1 MTLPRRT
8 HLLLGV
14 LCLLPAVGCGPE
26 VPTVTITAIAPL
38 TGEAA
43 VYGQE
48 IANGIQLRHER
59 LLAGDEDPGYNV
71 VIEIVDSEGDPAQS
85 AALLD
90 TAFETSLAAIGG
102 VTSDEALAMIPVV
115 EAADRVLL
123 SPSASSPELSGASE
137 FFYRLNPSAE
147 IEASTMA
154 TFLRDTL
161 QVQRLVLVVQDTAF
175 GTSLADSMEGVWG
188 TQGNQLA
195 GRVVFTASSD
205 QNALV
210 NEALGHEAD
219 AIYVAASGSALAEAM
234 QALRLGGYNGVR
246 DYLAASSSLAIESV
260 LQEAGP
266 AANNSF
272 MTAPPYEPE
281 SPEEPVASFV
291 AAYQQKHDTVPSYYA
306 ALGYDSLWVYIEALS
321 EVDAIAVPSDFLKGM
336 RAVREL
342 QGVTG
347 NIQFR
352 ETGDVQ
358 KFTRIYQ
365 IVDGKAVDFE
375 KYQKARRDELNKQM
389 QEMQERLRSMQQAN
403 PNR

>member
-1 MTLPRRT
+1 MSLRKRTLV
-8 HLLLGV
+8 LLAA

-26 VPTVTITAIAPL
+26 VPTVTITAVAPL

-59 LLAGDEDPGYNV
+59 LMAGEEDVGYNV
-71 VIEIVDSEGDPAQS
+71 VLEIVDSEGDAAQA

-115 EAADRVLL
+115 EEADRVLL
-123 SPSASSPELSGASE
+123 SPSASSPRLSGVSE
-137 FFYRLNPSAE
+137 FFYRLYPSAE

-154 TFLRDTL
+154 TFLRDRL
-161 QVQRLVLVVQDTAF
+161 QVTRLALVVQDTAF
-175 GTSLADSMEGVWG
+175 GTSLADAIEAVWG
-188 TQGNQLA
+188 TQLA
-195 GRVVFTASSD
+195 GRVLFTASSD
-205 QNALV
+205 QNAMV
-210 NEALGHEAD
+210 NEALGYEAD

-234 QALRLGGYNGVR
+234 QALRLGGYNGTH
-246 DYLAASSSLAIESV
+246 DYLATSSSLAIESV
-260 LQEAGP
+260 LQEVGP

-272 MTAPPYEPE
+272 MTAPLYEPE

-291 AAYQQKHDTVPSYYA
+291 AAYQEKHGSLPSYYA
-306 ALGYDSLWVYIEALS
+306 GLGYDALWVYLEALS
-321 EVDAIAVPSDFLKGM
+321 EVEVIAVPSDFLKGM

-375 KYQKARRDELNKQM
+375 KHQKERADEIRRKL
-389 QEMQERLRSMQQAN
+389 QETMREIERAN
-403 PNR
+403 RNN

>member
-1 MTLPRRT
+1 V
-8 HLLLGV
+8 LLGA
-14 LCLLPAVGCGPE
+14 LCLLPAIGCGPE
-26 VPTVTITAIAPL
+26 VPTVTITAVAPL
-38 TGEAA
+38 TGEASI
-43 VYGQE
+43 YGQE

-59 LLAGDEDPGYNV
+59 LMAGEEDVGYNV
-71 VIEIVDSEGDPAQS
+71 VLEIVDSESDAAQ
-85 AALLD
+85 AAGLLD

-115 EAADRVLL
+115 EEADRVLL
-123 SPSASSPELSGASE
+123 SPSASSPELSGVSE
-137 FFYRLNPSAE
+137 FFYRLYPSAE

-154 TFLRDTL
+154 TFLRDRL
-161 QVQRLVLVVQDTAF
+161 QVTRLVLVVRDTAF
-175 GTSLADSMEGVWG
+175 GTSLADAVEAVWG
-188 TQGNQLA
+188 TQLA
-195 GRVVFTASSD
+195 GRVLFTASSD
-205 QNALV
+205 QNAMV
-210 NEALGHEAD
+210 NEALGYEAD

-234 QALRLGGYNGVR
+234 QALRLGGYNGTH

-272 MTAPPYEPE
+272 MTAPLYEPE

-291 AAYQQKHDTVPSYYA
+291 TAYQEKHGSLPSYYA
-306 ALGYDSLWVYIEALS
+306 ALGYDALWVYLEALS

-358 KFTRIYQ
+358 KFTRVYQ
-365 IVDGKAVDFE
+365 IVDGMAVDFE
-375 KYQKARRDELNKQM
+375 KHQKARADEIRRKLEATM
-389 QEMQERLRSMQQAN
+389 REIERAN
-403 PNR
+403 RNQ

>member
-1 MTLPRRT
+1 MSLRKRTLV
-8 HLLLGV
+8 LLGA
-14 LCLLPAVGCGPE
+14 LCLLPAIGCGPE

-59 LLAGDEDPGYNV
+59 LMAGDEDVGYNV
-71 VIEIVDSEGDPAQS
+71 VLEIVDSEGDAAQA

-115 EAADRVLL
+115 EEADRVLL
-123 SPSASSPELSGASE
+123 SPSASSPELSGVSE
-137 FFYRLNPSAE
+137 FFYRLYPSAE

-154 TFLRDTL
+154 TFLRDRL
-161 QVQRLVLVVQDTAF
+161 QVTRLVLVVQDTAF
-175 GTSLADSMEGVWG
+175 GTSLADALEAVWG
-188 TQGNQLA
+188 TQLA
-195 GRVVFTASSD
+195 GRVLFTGSSD
-205 QNALV
+205 QNAMV
-210 NEALGHEAD
+210 NEALGYEAD

-234 QALRLGGYNGVR
+234 QALRLGGYNGTH

-260 LQEAGP
+260 LREAGP

-272 MTAPPYEPE
+272 MTAPLYEPE

-291 AAYQQKHDTVPSYYA
+291 TAYQEKHGSLPSYYA
-306 ALGYDSLWVYIEALS
+306 ALGYDALWVYLEALS

-358 KFTRIYQ
+358 KFTRVYQ
-365 IVDGKAVDFE
+365 IVDEKAVDFE
-375 KYQKARRDELNKQM
+375 KHQKERADEIRRKLEATM
-389 QEMQERLRSMQQAN
+389 REIERAN
-403 PNR
+403 RNQ

>member
-1 MTLPRRT
+1 MNLRNRG
-8 HLLLGV
+8 LALLGA

-43 VYGQE
+43 VYGEE
-48 IANGIQLRHER
+48 IANGIQLRYER
-59 LLAGDEDPGYNV
+59 LMAGDEGLGYNV
-71 VIEIVDSEGDPAQS
+71 VLEIVDSEGDPAQA
-85 AALLD
+85 AALLE

-115 EAADRVLL
+115 NDADRVLL
-123 SPSASSPELSGASE
+123 SPSASSPELSGVSE
-137 FFYRLNPSAE
+137 FFYRLYPSAE

-161 QVQRLVLVVQDTAF
+161 KVDRLAIVVQDSVF
-175 GTSLADSMEGVWG
+175 GTSLADSIEAVWG
-188 TQGNQLA
+188 TQLA
-195 GRVVFTASSD
+195 GRVLFTASSD
-205 QNALV
+205 QNVMV
-210 NEALGHEAD
+210 NEALSYEAD
-219 AIYVAASGSALAEAM
+219 AIYVAASGAALAEAM
-234 QALRLGGYNGVR
+234 QALRLGGFNEPH

-260 LQEAGP
+260 LTEAGP

-272 MTAPPYEPE
+272 MTAPLYDVE

-291 AAYQQKHDTVPSYYA
+291 AAYQEKHGRDPSYYA
-306 ALGYDSLWVYIEALS
+306 ALGYDALWVYIVALS
-321 EVDAIAVPSDFLKGM
+321 EVDVIAVPSDFLKGM

-358 KFTRIYQ
+358 KFTRTYQ

-375 KYQKARRDELNKQM
+375 KYQKERRDELMKQM
-389 QEMQERLRSMQQAN
+389 QETMRQLERQ
-403 PNR
+403 NRNN

>member
-1 MTLPRRT
+1 MSLRKRTLV
-8 HLLLGV
+8 LLGAFS
-14 LCLLPAVGCGPE
+14 LLPAVGCGPE
-26 VPTVTITAIAPL
+26 VPTVTITAVAPL

-59 LLAGDEDPGYNV
+59 LMAGEEDIGYNV
-71 VIEIVDSEGDPAQS
+71 VLEIVDSESDAAQA

-115 EAADRVLL
+115 EEADRVLL
-123 SPSASSPELSGASE
+123 SPSASSPKLSGVSE
-137 FFYRLNPSAE
+137 FFYRLYPSAE

-154 TFLRDTL
+154 TFLRDRL
-161 QVQRLVLVVQDTAF
+161 QVTRLVLVVQDTAF
-175 GTSLADSMEGVWG
+175 GTSLADALEAVWG
-188 TQGNQLA
+188 TQLA

-205 QNALV
+205 QNAMV
-210 NEALGHEAD
+210 DEALGYEAD
-219 AIYVAASGSALAEAM
+219 AIYVAASGAALAEAM
-234 QALRLGGYNGVR
+234 QALRLGGYNEAH

-272 MTAPPYEPE
+272 MTAPLYEPE

-291 AAYQQKHDTVPSYYA
+291 AAYQEKHGSLPSYYA
-306 ALGYDSLWVYIEALS
+306 GLGYDALWVYLEALS
-321 EVDAIAVPSDFLKGM
+321 EVEAIAVPSDFLKGM

-365 IVDGKAVDFE
+365 IVDGQAVDFE
-375 KYQKARRDELNKQM
+375 KHQKERADEIRRKL
-389 QEMQERLRSMQQAN
+389 QETMREIERAN
-403 PNR
+403 RNQ

>member
-1 MTLPRRT
+1 MSLRKRTLV
-8 HLLLGV
+8 LLGA

-26 VPTVTITAIAPL
+26 VPTVTITAVAPL

-59 LLAGDEDPGYNV
+59 LMAGEEDIGYNV
-71 VIEIVDSEGDPAQS
+71 VLEIVDSESDAAQA

-90 TAFETSLAAIGG
+90 TAFDTSLAAIGG

-115 EAADRVLL
+115 EEADRVLL
-123 SPSASSPELSGASE
+123 SPSASSPKLSGVSE
-137 FFYRLNPSAE
+137 FFYRLYPSAE

-154 TFLRDTL
+154 TFLRDRL
-161 QVQRLVLVVQDTAF
+161 QVTRLVLVVQDTAF
-175 GTSLADSMEGVWG
+175 GTSLADAIEAVWG
-188 TQGNQLA
+188 TQLA

-205 QNALV
+205 QNAMV
-210 NEALGHEAD
+210 DEALGYEAD

-234 QALRLGGYNGVR
+234 QALRLGGYNGAH
-246 DYLAASSSLAIESV
+246 DYLATSSSLAIESV

-272 MTAPPYEPE
+272 MTAPLYEPE

-291 AAYQQKHDTVPSYYA
+291 AAYQEKHGSLPSYYA
-306 ALGYDSLWVYIEALS
+306 GLGYDALWVYLEALS
-321 EVDAIAVPSDFLKGM
+321 EVEAIAVPSDFLKGM

-375 KYQKARRDELNKQM
+375 KHQKQRRDELMKKM
-389 QEMQERLRSMQQAN
+389 QETMRDIERAN
-403 PNR
+403 RN